1 MRLFGYARVSTSQ
14 QSLDSQIKAL
24 KEVGVQ
30 ENRIFTDIATGSH
43 TQQNGL
49 ELLRLKVDGGDIL

>member
-1 MRLFGYARVSTSQ
+1 MLVFPTSQ

-43 TQQNGL
+43 TQRDGL
-49 ELLRLKVDGGDIL
+49 ELLRLKVEGGDIL